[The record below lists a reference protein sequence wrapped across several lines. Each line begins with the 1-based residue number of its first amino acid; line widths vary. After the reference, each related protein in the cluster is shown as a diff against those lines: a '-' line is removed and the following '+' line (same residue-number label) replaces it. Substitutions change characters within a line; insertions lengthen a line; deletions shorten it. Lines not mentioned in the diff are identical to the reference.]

1 MNIGFELLQFIWV
14 GIRPLADGTS
24 EEEKCLNYGYKL
36 YNTMKIIQSD
46 YARFKRMREKT
57 LVLEVTADFLPSSTV
72 CPRKNLMS
80 QKSEFANAHI
90 MK

>member
-1 MNIGFELLQFIWV
+1 M
-14 GIRPLADGTS
+14 
-24 EEEKCLNYGYKL
+24 
-36 YNTMKIIQSD
+36 QSD

-72 CPRKNLMS
+72 CPRKNLMI